1 MSIIT
6 EEMKFRHRL
15 CEYAIK
21 NGVTKAARRY
31 HTNNRF
37 KKAPYKPKCPYR
49 RRINTNKEYVKKN
62 MEVMD

>member
-21 NGVTKAARRY
+21 NGRY
-31 HTNNRF
+31 HTNRQ
-37 KKAPYKPKCPYR
+37 
-49 RRINTNKEYVKKN
+49 
-62 MEVMD
+62 